1 MAIFR
6 AVALARR
13 SYLLVQRRFWIH
25 VGDHVVGFRIDGSG
39 YHSARFESGEGT
51 RSGGGPARWTT
62 GISVLQHLQ
71 HFPTAP
77 VEALQLVQCLRFQI
91 RSVRMKNEY

>member
-1 MAIFR
+1 M
-6 AVALARR
+6 ALARR
-13 SYLLVQRRFWIH
+13 TYLLVERRVGIH
-25 VGDHVVGFRIDGSG
+25 VDDHAVGFRLDGSG
-39 YHSARFESGEGT
+39 DHPARFESDEGT
-51 RSGGGPARWTT
+51 RSGWGSAWRST

-91 RSVRMKNEY
+91 